1 MARAK
6 KPRSLFRSLFFSLFC
21 RENREWPRAGGQRG
35 VARPIDTG
43 RRAPD
48 TCRPPLPSP
57 FPEFPMR
64 LIRVALLLSVAALP
78 LAAQARQPVRHAP
91 RPAATVPTTAAPA
104 VKPIAFTERTLAN
117 GLRVYAIR
125 DTGTANVS
133 VQVWYDV
140 GSKNDPVG
148 RSGFA
153 HMFEHLMFKAS
164 RNLVSEQMDRLT
176 EDVGGNNNA
185 STNDDYTEYH
195 EVVPANHLQRLLF
208 AEADRMAS
216 LVVEPKSFSSERD
229 VVKEELRQNTNARPY
244 GKLFSLYYPAI
255 SYSKHPYARGTIGS
269 IDNLDSAQI
278 DDVRAFHALYYR
290 PDNAVLVVA
299 GNFDPAQLDAW
310 VDEYF
315 APIKR
320 PDWSIPRVAV
330 TEPERTHAVSR
341 TVYEPNT
348 PLPAVLIS
356 YPIPPDRDPDSPAL
370 AVLNTILSG
379 GESSRLYQS
388 LVYRDQLAQSAES
401 FVDSKQGP
409 GNLAVLSIM
418 ASGKSAA
425 DGEAALRREVAR
437 LRDTP
442 VSPAELAKAR
452 NQIVTTVLRS
462 RETAE
467 GKATTIAESTIIDG
481 DPHAA
486 DRDLAAIARVTAA
499 DVQRVARKYLRD
511 ERSAT
516 IRYLPA
522 EMAPAGTKNEPITV
536 AATVVTQPLVAPPQV
551 EVFTPASEAERI
563 QPPAPGAPVVPA
575 IPAPVTMKLANGL
588 TVLVVERHELPL
600 LTAALVT
607 TTGGAADPADRAGLF
622 NLTSD
627 LMTKG
632 TTTRSAT
639 QIAQQIETLG
649 GSISSNAD
657 WDGSTVSVDVKS
669 DQAGPALAILADVA
683 EHPAFA
689 AAEIERARVQAI
701 DGVNVTIK
709 DPSRLAGL
717 VSARTVFGDGLY
729 GHPLSGTPM
738 SLKAINGSDIAE
750 AYAKAWKPGNATL
763 VMVGDITPAAARTL
777 AERNFSSWGK
787 EVATRGKPRF
797 GSFRISGSATTF
809 SKPPVIVVDMPNAGQ
824 AGVVVARTAIARS
837 DPSYYAAS
845 VANTILGGG
854 FSSRLNQEIR
864 IKRGLAYGA
873 GSSLSARASVGSLSA
888 RTSTKNPSAPETVA
902 IIVAEMKRMG
912 AEPVA
917 ANELDT
923 RKAVLIGGFGRATE
937 TTGGIAGTLA
947 GYVEQG
953 VPVSELQRYIPSV
966 SAVDPAAVQ
975 RAAASLMDPARASI
989 VVVGDA
995 KLFVDALRKDYP
1007 QVEVIPADKLDLDS
1021 AALK

>member
-1 MARAK
+1 
-6 KPRSLFRSLFFSLFC
+6 
-21 RENREWPRAGGQRG
+21 
-35 VARPIDTG
+35 
-43 RRAPD
+43 
-48 TCRPPLPSP
+48 
-57 FPEFPMR
+57 MR
-64 LIRVALLLSVAALP
+64 LIRVALLLSVAVLP
-78 LAAQARQPVRHAP
+78 LAAQAKQAARPAP
-91 RPAATVPTTAAPA
+91 RAAATASAAPT

-164 RNLVSEQMDRLT
+164 RNLVAEQMDRLT

-216 LVVEPKSFSSERD
+216 LVVEPKSFASERD

-244 GKLFSLYYPAI
+244 GKLFSLYFPAI
-255 SYSKHPYARGTIGS
+255 SYSAHPYARGTIGS

-299 GNFDPAQLDAW
+299 GNFDPKQLDAW
-310 VDEYF
+310 VDQYF

-320 PDWSIPRVAV
+320 PDWSIPRVTVA
-330 TEPERTHAVSR
+330 EPERTAPVRR
-341 TVYEPNT
+341 TVYEANT

-356 YPIPPDRDPDSPAL
+356 YQIPPDRDPDGPAL

-388 LVYRDQLAQSAES
+388 MVYRDQLAQSAES

-409 GNLAVLSIM
+409 GSFALLSIM
-418 ASGKSAA
+418 AGGKKVA

-437 LRDTP
+437 LRDAP
-442 VSPAELAKAR
+442 VTAAELAKAR
-452 NQIVTTVLRS
+452 NQILTTVLRS

-467 GKATTIAESTIIDG
+467 GKATTLAQATIIDG
-481 DPHAA
+481 DPRAA
-486 DRDLAAIARVTAA
+486 DRDLAAVARVTAA
-499 DVQRVARKYLRD
+499 DVQRVARRYLRD

-516 IRYLPA
+516 IHYLPA
-522 EMAPAGTKNEPITV
+522 EMAPAGTRNEPITV
-536 AATVVTQPLVAPPQV
+536 AASVVTQALVAPPQV
-551 EVFTPASEAERI
+551 EVFTPASEAERVA
-563 QPPAPGAPVVPA
+563 PPAPGTPIAA
-575 IPAPVTMKLANGL
+575 TIPAPVTIKLANGM
-588 TVLVVERHELPL
+588 TVMVVERHELPL

-607 TTGGAADPADRAGLF
+607 TTGGAADPDHRAGLF
-622 NLTSD
+622 SLTSD

-632 TTTRSAT
+632 TKTRSAT
-639 QIAQQIETLG
+639 QIAQQIEMLG
-649 GSISSNAD
+649 GGIASNAD
-657 WDGSTVSVDVKS
+657 WDGSTVSIDVKS
-669 DQAGPALAILADVA
+669 DQIAPAMAILADVA
-683 EHPAFA
+683 QHPAFA
-689 AAEIERARVQAI
+689 AEEIERARAQAI

-717 VSARTVFGDGLY
+717 VSARTVYGSSSY
-729 GHPLSGTPM
+729 GHPLSGTPA
-738 SLKAINGSDIAE
+738 SLQAITRSDIVG
-750 AYAKAWKPGNATL
+750 AYARAWQPGSATL
-763 VMVGDITPAAARTL
+763 VMVGDITPAKARSL
-777 AERNFSSWGK
+777 AEANFAGWRAPASASAG
-787 EVATRGKPRF
+787 AAAAPSYPAPRVV
-797 GSFRISGSATTF
+797 
-809 SKPPVIVVDMPNAGQ
+809 VIDMPGAGQ
-824 AGVVVARTAIARS
+824 AGVVVGRPGIPRDDTR
-837 DPSYYAAS
+837 YYPAS

-873 GSSLSARASVGSLSA
+873 GSNLSARRQGGSISG

-902 IIVAEMKRMG
+902 IIAAEMKRLG
-912 AEPVA
+912 AEPVT

-937 TTGGIAGTLA
+937 TTGGIAATLA
-947 GYVEQG
+947 GFVEQG
-953 VPVSELQRYIPSV
+953 VPVSELQRYIPAV
-966 SAVDPAAVQ
+966 SGVDPAAVQ
-975 RAAASLMDPARASI
+975 AAAASLMDPSRASI

-995 KLFVDALRKDYP
+995 KLFIDALRKDYP
-1007 QVEVIPADKLDLDS
+1007 NVEVIAADKLNLDS

>member
-1 MARAK
+1 
-6 KPRSLFRSLFFSLFC
+6 
-21 RENREWPRAGGQRG
+21 
-35 VARPIDTG
+35 
-43 RRAPD
+43 
-48 TCRPPLPSP
+48 
-57 FPEFPMR
+57 MR
-64 LIRVALLLSVAALP
+64 LIRTVLLISVAALP
-78 LAAQARQPVRHAP
+78 LAAVAKQPVHHAV
-91 RPAATVPTTAAPA
+91 RPAAAPA

-164 RNLVSEQMDRLT
+164 RNLPAESFDRLT

-208 AEADRMAS
+208 AEADRMS
-216 LVVEPKSFSSERD
+216 GLVVEPKSFASERD

-244 GKLFSLYYPAI
+244 GKLFSLYFPAI
-255 SYSKHPYARGTIGS
+255 SYTTHPYARGTIGS
-269 IDNLDSAQI
+269 IANLDSAQI

-299 GNFDPAQLDAW
+299 GNFDPAQLDKW
-310 VDEYF
+310 VDQYF
-315 APIKR
+315 GPIKR
-320 PDWSIPRVAV
+320 PDWSIPRVTA
-330 TEPERTHAVSR
+330 TEPERTVAVSR

-356 YPIPPDRDPDSPAL
+356 YQIPPDRDPDGPAL

-379 GESSRLYQS
+379 GESSRLYNS

-409 GNLAVLSIM
+409 GNLAVLAIM
-418 ASGKSAA
+418 ASGKKVE

-437 LRDTP
+437 MRDGLVTA
-442 VSPAELAKAR
+442 AELAKAR
-452 NQIVTTVLRS
+452 NQILTTTLRA

-467 GKATTIAESTIIDG
+467 GKASTIAQATIIDG
-481 DPHAA
+481 DPRAA
-486 DRDLAAIARVTAA
+486 DRDLAAVARVTAA

-522 EMAPAGTKNEPITV
+522 EMAPAGTTPQPI
-536 AATVVTQPLVAPPQV
+536 AIASTVVTQPLVAPPHV
-551 EVFTPASEAERI
+551 DVFTEATGADRV
-563 QPPAPGAPVVPA
+563 PLPTPGAPIVPA

-588 TVLVVERHELPL
+588 TVQVVERHQLPL

-632 TTTRSAT
+632 TRTRSAT

-649 GSISSNAD
+649 GSIDSNAD
-657 WDGSTVSVDVKS
+657 WDGSTVSIDVKA
-669 DQAGPALAILADVA
+669 DQIAPAMAILADVA
-683 EHPAFA
+683 QHPAFA
-689 AAEIERARVQAI
+689 AEEIERSRAQAI
-701 DGVNVTIK
+701 DGVQVVIK
-709 DPSRLAGL
+709 NPPQLASL
-717 VSARTVFGDGLY
+717 VSSRTVFGTMPY
-729 GHPLSGTPM
+729 GHALSGTPR
-738 SLKAINGSDIAE
+738 SLKAITRPDILG
-750 AYAKAWKPGNATL
+750 AYRAAWQPRNATL
-763 VMVGDITPAAARTL
+763 VLVGDITPARARAL
-777 AERNFSSWGK
+777 AEANFAGWTG
-787 EVATRGKPRF
+787 APAGP
-797 GSFRISGSATTF
+797 
-809 SKPPVIVVDMPNAGQ
+809 PPVTAYPTVTPAPRVVVVDMPGAGQ
-824 AGVVVARTAIARS
+824 AGVVVARPGISRG
-837 DPSYYAAS
+837 DPNYYPLS
-845 VANTILGGG
+845 VANAVLGGG
-854 FSSRLNQEIR
+854 YSARLNEEIR

-873 GSSLSARASVGSLSA
+873 GSNVSARREGGSIA
-888 RTSTKNPSAPETVA
+888 GRTSTKNPSAPETVA

-917 ANELDT
+917 VSELDA
-923 RKAVLIGGFGRATE
+923 RKAVLIGSFGRATE

-947 GYVEQG
+947 SFVEQG
-953 VPVSELQRYIPSV
+953 VPVDELQRYIPSV
-966 SAVDPAAVQ
+966 SGVDPSAVQ
-975 RAAASLMDPARASI
+975 RVATALLDPSRASI

-995 KLFVDALRKDYP
+995 KAFVDTLRKDYP
-1007 QVEVIPADKLDLDS
+1007 QLEVIPAASLNLDS

>member
-1 MARAK
+1 
-6 KPRSLFRSLFFSLFC
+6 
-21 RENREWPRAGGQRG
+21 
-35 VARPIDTG
+35 
-43 RRAPD
+43 
-48 TCRPPLPSP
+48 
-57 FPEFPMR
+57 MR
-64 LIRVALLLSVAALP
+64 LIRAALLLSVTALP
-78 LAAQARQPVRHAP
+78 LAVQAKQPVRHAP
-91 RPAATVPTTAAPA
+91 RPAAVAAAATAPA

-164 RNLVSEQMDRLT
+164 RNLAAEQMDRLT

-195 EVVPANHLQRLLF
+195 EVIPANHLQRLLF

-244 GKLFSLYYPAI
+244 GKLFSLYFPAI
-255 SYSKHPYARGTIGS
+255 SYTTHPYARGTIGS

-299 GNFDPAQLDAW
+299 GNFDPAQLDTW
-310 VDEYF
+310 VDRYF
-315 APIKR
+315 GPIKR
-320 PDWSIPRVAV
+320 PDWSIPRVTV
-330 TEPERTHAVSR
+330 TEPERTVAVSR
-341 TVYEPNT
+341 TIYEPNT

-356 YPIPPDRDPDSPAL
+356 YPIPPDRDPDGPAL

-409 GNLAVLSIM
+409 GNIAVLAIM
-418 ASGKSAA
+418 ASGKTAEA
-425 DGEAALRREVAR
+425 GEAALRREVAR
-437 LRDTP
+437 LRDAP
-442 VSPAELAKAR
+442 VTAAELAKAR
-452 NQIVTTVLRS
+452 NQILTTTLRA

-467 GKATTIAESTIIDG
+467 GKATTIAEATIIDG
-481 DPHAA
+481 DPRAA
-486 DRDLAAIARVTAA
+486 DRDLAAVARVTAA

-511 ERSAT
+511 QRSAT

-522 EMAPAGTKNEPITV
+522 EMAPAGATATPITV
-536 AATVVTQPLVAPPQV
+536 ASTVVTQPLVAPPHV
-551 EVFTPASEAERI
+551 EVFTEASEAQRI
-563 QPPAPGAPVVPA
+563 QPPAPGAPIVPA

-607 TTGGAADPADRAGLF
+607 TTGGAADPGNRAGLF
-622 NLTSD
+622 SLTSD

-632 TTTRSAT
+632 TRTRSAT

-649 GSISSNAD
+649 GSIESSAD
-657 WDGSTVSVDVKS
+657 WDGSTVSIDVKA
-669 DQAGPALAILADVA
+669 DQIAPALAILADVA
-683 EHPAFA
+683 QHPAFA
-689 AAEIERARVQAI
+689 ADEIERARAQAI

-709 DPSRLAGL
+709 NPPQLAAL
-717 VSARTVFGDGLY
+717 VSSRTVFGDGPY
-729 GHPLSGTPM
+729 GHALSGTSN
-738 SLKAINGSDIAE
+738 SLKAITRSDVVG
-750 AYAKAWKPGNATL
+750 AYRAAWQPGRATL
-763 VMVGDITPAAARTL
+763 VMVGDITPATARTL
-777 AERNFSSWGK
+777 AERNF
-787 EVATRGKPRF
+787 ATWTAPAGAPPAAAAVSAAPTPR
-797 GSFRISGSATTF
+797 
-809 SKPPVIVVDMPNAGQ
+809 VVVVDMPAAGQ
-824 AGVVVARTAIARS
+824 AGVVVARPAIARS
-837 DPSYYAAS
+837 DPNYYPAS
-845 VANTILGGG
+845 VANAVLGGG
-854 FSSRLNQEIR
+854 YSARLNEEIR

-873 GSSLSARASVGSLSA
+873 GSSLSARREGGSLSG
-888 RTSTKNPSAPETVA
+888 RTSTKNPTAPETVA
-902 IIVAEMKRMG
+902 IIVAEMKRLG
-912 AEPVA
+912 VEPVA
-917 ANELDT
+917 TSELDA
-923 RKAVLIGGFGRATE
+923 RKAVLIGNFGRATE
-937 TTGGIAGTLA
+937 TTGGIAATLA
-947 GYVEQG
+947 GFVEQG
-953 VPVSELQRYIPSV
+953 VAVDELQRYIPSV
-966 SAVDPAAVQ
+966 SGVDPAAVQ
-975 RAAASLMDPARASI
+975 RAAATLMDPSRASI

-995 KLFVDALRKDYP
+995 KLFVDALRKNYP
-1007 QVEVIPADKLDLDS
+1007 QLEVIPAASLNLDS
-1021 AALK
+1021 ATLR

>member
-1 MARAK
+1 
-6 KPRSLFRSLFFSLFC
+6 
-21 RENREWPRAGGQRG
+21 
-35 VARPIDTG
+35 
-43 RRAPD
+43 
-48 TCRPPLPSP
+48 
-57 FPEFPMR
+57 MR
-64 LIRVALLLSVAALP
+64 LIRIALLLSVAALP
-78 LAAQARQPVRHAP
+78 LAAPAKQPVRHAP
-91 RPAATVPTTAAPA
+91 RPAATAAATAAPA

-195 EVVPANHLQRLLF
+195 EVIPANHLQRLLF

-255 SYSKHPYARGTIGS
+255 SYAKHPYARGTIGS

-310 VDEYF
+310 VDQYF

-320 PDWSIPRVAV
+320 PDWSIPRVTV
-330 TEPERTHAVSR
+330 SEPERTHAVSR

-356 YPIPPDRDPDSPAL
+356 WQIPPDRDPDGPAL

-437 LRDTP
+437 LRDAP
-442 VSPAELAKAR
+442 VTAAELAKAR
-452 NQIVTTVLRS
+452 NQILTTVLRA

-511 ERSAT
+511 DRSAT

-522 EMAPAGTKNEPITV
+522 EMAPAGTKSEPIAV
-536 AATVVTQPLVAPPQV
+536 AATVVTQPLVAPPHV
-551 EVFTPASEAERI
+551 EVFTPASEAQRI
-563 QPPAPGAPVVPA
+563 APPAPGAPVVPA

-600 LTAALVT
+600 LTASLVT
-607 TTGGAADPADRAGLF
+607 TTGGSADPADRAGLYS
-622 NLTSD
+622 LTSD

-632 TTTRSAT
+632 TRTRSAT

-649 GSISSNAD
+649 GSIGSNAD
-657 WDGSTVSVDVKS
+657 WDGSTVSIDVKA

-683 EHPAFA
+683 QHPAFA
-689 AAEIERARVQAI
+689 AEEIERARIQAI
-701 DGVNVTIK
+701 DGVNVVLK

-717 VSARTVFGDGLY
+717 VSARTVYGDMPY
-729 GHPLSGTPM
+729 GHALSGTPT
-738 SLKAINGSDIAE
+738 SLKAITRADIVD
-750 AYAKAWKPGNATL
+750 AYRTAWSPHNATL
-763 VMVGDITPAAARTL
+763 VMVGDITPTAARAL
-777 AERNFSSWGK
+777 AERNFGTWGLLADARARSLFSRTTTSGTLTVVGGPK
-787 EVATRGKPRF
+787 PTR
-797 GSFRISGSATTF
+797 
-809 SKPPVIVVDMPNAGQ
+809 VVVVDMPGAGQ
-824 AGVVVARTAIARS
+824 AGVVVARLGIARS
-837 DPSYYAAS
+837 DPSYYPAS

-873 GSSLSARASVGSLSA
+873 GSSLSARRDGGSLSA

-902 IIVAEMKRMG
+902 IIAAEMKRMG

-917 ANELDT
+917 ASELDT

-947 GYVEQG
+947 GYLEQG

-975 RAAASLMDPARASI
+975 RAAAALMDPARASI

-1007 QVEVIPADKLDLDS
+1007 QLEVIPADKLDLDS